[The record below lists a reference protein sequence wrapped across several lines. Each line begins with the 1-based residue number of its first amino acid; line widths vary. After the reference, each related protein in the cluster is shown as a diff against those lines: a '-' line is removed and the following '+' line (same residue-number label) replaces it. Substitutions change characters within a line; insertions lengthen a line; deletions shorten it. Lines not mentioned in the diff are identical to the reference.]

1 VDAGLSTSFPLA
13 VQAAPRRRARRPASG
28 WLFLSPAL
36 LLLLVLLVMPVALL
50 IGRSFDNPD
59 GAFADY
65 AHVLGS
71 ATYLRIILRTL
82 LQSGET
88 ALICALLGYPL
99 AWKLTHAGRV
109 MRAIIL
115 LSLLIPFWTNL
126 LVRSYGWMVV
136 LNPQGIL
143 NMLLMHAGLASEPLK
158 LVYNQVGV
166 LIGMTQI
173 MLPYMVLP
181 LATIMGRLDPW
192 LLAAARSMGAGPPT
206 AFLRVILPLTLPGLL
221 AGIVLVFTSS
231 LGFFVIPALLGGPR
245 DMVVAQLIEFNINQ
259 TLNWGLASALA
270 AILLA
275 TTLVLYLLGD
285 RLFGLSAF
293 WRGA

>member
-1 VDAGLSTSFPLA
+1 MDAGLS
-13 VQAAPRRRARRPASG
+13 AAWLGTRRAASRPVSG
-28 WLFLSPAL
+28 WVFLAPAL
-36 LLLLVLLVMPVALL
+36 LLLTVLLVGPVLLL
-50 IGRSFDNPD
+50 IGRSFADPD
-59 GAFADY
+59 GTFTNY
-65 AHVLGS
+65 AHVLQS
-71 ATYLRIILRTL
+71 ATYLRILLSTL
-82 LQSGET
+82 QLSAET
-88 ALICALLGYPL
+88 AVLCALLGYPL

-109 MRAIIL
+109 TRALVL
-115 LSLLIPFWTNL
+115 LCLLIPFWTNL

-136 LNPQGIL
+136 LNPQGIV
-143 NMLLMHAGLASEPLK
+143 NMILLRTGVIEEPLR
-158 LVYNQVGV
+158 LVYNHLGV

-181 LATIMGRLDPW
+181 LATIIGRLDPW
-192 LLAAARSMGAGPPT
+192 LLAAARSMGAAPPM

-221 AGIVLVFTSS
+221 AGSVLVFTAS

-245 DMVVAQLIEFNINQ
+245 DMVIAQLIEFNINQ

-270 AILLA
+270 CILLV
-275 TTLVLYLLGD
+275 TTLVLFLLGE